1 MGYIPN
7 QLQSVPVDY
16 FLEGKA
22 TRSKISQLVC
32 ERHAVT
38 MEELMQT
45 NRGVSRIA
53 DARAVAMYLLRVG
66 LGMSHPMIGQRFSR
80 DQNTVRTALIK
91 VRDSGPLK
99 RDALETVEAL
109 GGNVPR
115 SARRVGPIPANQE
128 SVHAG

>member
-66 LGMSHPMIGQRFSR
+66 LGMSHPMIGQR
-80 DQNTVRTALIK
+80 
-91 VRDSGPLK
+91 